1 MSSPDV
7 SATWTIG
14 IENNGYKSLYFFE
27 SQVRKGWIS
36 DTQANMLNFTGQHR
50 CFIFNTSA
58 EEIINLTGLIV
69 VANTN
74 KYMNMTGGLVT
85 GKASI
90 TIDESLPVVEI
101 ASIDND
107 QRVFGVI
114 SSLESNDRA
123 DAYGIFVT
131 AFDKELGDTR
141 AYINALGEGA
151 IWICNCNGT
160 VKSGDY
166 VTSCFVAGYGMRQD
180 SGVMMNYTVAKT
192 TMDCDFAPKTV
203 SKKTIKTKVVSEQVT
218 TNVQASK
225 IETQTNIVY
234 DDLTSRYV
242 QKTTTST
249 IMVDVNDEVDLYDE
263 DGTVIGKHTVPQT
276 VTNTVNEIINDLDAM
291 GNIQWIDALDDNGD
305 VMMEPEYDTRL
316 LDASGNIIDQAT
328 YDAAITQGTPVYI
341 AAFVGCTYHC
351 G

>member
-1 MSSPDV
+1 M
-7 SATWTIG
+7 
-14 IENNGYKSLYFFE
+14 
-27 SQVRKGWIS
+27 
-36 DTQANMLNFTGQHR
+36 
-50 CFIFNTSA
+50 
-58 EEIINLTGLIV
+58 
-69 VANTN
+69 
-74 KYMNMTGGLVT
+74 
-85 GKASI
+85 
-90 TIDESLPVVEI
+90 
-101 ASIDND
+101 
-107 QRVFGVI
+107 
-114 SSLESNDRA
+114 
-123 DAYGIFVT
+123 
-131 AFDKELGDTR
+131 
-141 AYINALGEGA
+141 
-151 IWICNCNGT
+151 
-160 VKSGDY
+160 
-166 VTSCFVAGYGMRQD
+166 
-180 SGVMMNYTVAKT
+180 
-192 TMDCDFAPKTV
+192 
-203 SKKTIKTKVVSEQVT
+203 SEQVT